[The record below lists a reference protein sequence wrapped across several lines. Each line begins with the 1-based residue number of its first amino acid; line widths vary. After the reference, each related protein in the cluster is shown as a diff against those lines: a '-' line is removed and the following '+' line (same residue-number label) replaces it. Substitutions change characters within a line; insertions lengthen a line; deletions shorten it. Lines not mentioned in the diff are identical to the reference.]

1 MPPMGQGPRARPIL
15 CACLAFVRALPS
27 GPRIRMIAGMRTTLV
42 LDDRLVRE
50 AKRRAADTGTTLS
63 EVVNDAL
70 REALRPS
77 SGPVPPFRMITYGD
91 PHGTLTLTPED
102 VKEMELQDD
111 IESLR

>member
-1 MPPMGQGPRARPIL
+1 
-15 CACLAFVRALPS
+15 
-27 GPRIRMIAGMRTTLV
+27 MIAGMRTTLV

-77 SGPVPPFRMITYGD
+77 SEPVPPFRMITYGD
-91 PHGTLTLTPED
+91 PDERFDLTPERI
-102 VKEMELQDD
+102 EEIQLQDD
-111 IESLR
+111 IDSLR